1 MRLKTQNQTWQWCE
15 PVIMGVLNVTPDS
28 FSDGGAHNTVD
39 AAVTHALRM
48 AEVGA
53 QIIDIG
59 GESTRPGA
67 EPVPVAQELAR
78 VIPVIERIAAQSK
91 VIISIDTSKPEV
103 MTAAC
108 AAGAQIINDVRA
120 LQAPGA
126 LEAAKASG
134 AAVCLMHMQGEPR
147 VMQDNPQYRDVV
159 AEVRDFLTQRVRA
172 CEAAGIAFERLMLDP
187 GFGFGKSL
195 THNMQLLA
203 GLGEISTLGLPLL
216 VGVSRKSMFKALL
229 DLKDP
234 ADRVNAS
241 IAAAV
246 IAVRAGANVVR
257 THDVAATR
265 EAVAVAAA
273 VNNVQRDLGHG

>member
-48 AEVGA
+48 AEAGA

-229 DLKDP
+229 GLKDP

-241 IAAAV
+241 VAAAV

-273 VNNVQRDLGHG
+273 VNNVYRDLGHG